1 MLRALHHK
9 RQKEIMK
16 HIKTNKRGG
25 FGLIELFIVVAVLAI
40 FAALLLPALAKAKQK
55 AQRIACMN
63 NLKQISIGYRIWAA
77 DNGDQFPA
85 LQTVAKGGWM
95 DAGGPGTVV
104 AGGVIGPSIGQVA
117 ASGVAY
123 NYKLLQNELG
133 QAPKIVA
140 CPSDER
146 APAASFNNGF
156 SAQNV
161 SYFVNPGVSDTFPQS
176 IAGGDRNLGGMA
188 GDPVAPDAGYGF
200 SGATV
205 GDSTGSDV
213 VLNTGAATIVMVSG
227 GNTAPPNTVGNK
239 VGWSLKMHSTG
250 DAPGAG
256 NIALADGSVQL
267 ASSDFLDMNWLR
279 NAADQGNFSPAQQKF
294 AKAVPANVRFC
305 FP

>member
-1 MLRALHHK
+1 
-9 RQKEIMK
+9 MK

-161 SYFVNPGVSDTFPQS
+161 SYFVNPGASDTFPQS
-176 IAGGDRNLGGMA
+176 IAGGDRNLQNGWSQTTQDGLF
-188 GDPVAPDAGYGF
+188 GF
-200 SGATV
+200 SGANN
-205 GDSTGSDV
+205 TGADV
-213 VLNTGAATIVMVSG
+213 VLNTSTYKTVQNLGGATASG
-227 GNTAPPNTVGNK
+227 GF
-239 VGWSLKMHSTG
+239 VGWSAKLHSAGNTS
-250 DAPGAG
+250 GAG
-256 NIALADGSVQL
+256 NILLGDGSGQQMSSAGFQL
-267 ASSDFLDMNWLR
+267 NWLK
-279 NAADQGNFSPAQQKF
+279 NAGDVGNFQSSASWTSPI
-294 AKAVPANVRFC
+294 NVRFC